1 MTDERIIDLYWQ
13 RDQSAIRETERQY
26 GQRLFQMARR
36 ILTDRGESEE
46 TVNDT
51 YLRAWTTIP
60 PQRPTVLYAFL
71 AKITRALAIDRYR
84 RRAADKR
91 LPSQYALS
99 LDELG
104 ECIPGGENP
113 DDALDLQELAHTI
126 SLWLTTLSPSAR
138 DAFVCRYFFAD
149 SLQEIAIRQD
159 VSLSAVKST
168 LYRARQ
174 SLREHLEKEGYSV

>member
-13 RDQSAIRETERQY
+13 REQTAIRETDRQY
-26 GQRLFQMARR
+26 GPRLFQMAQR
-36 ILTDRGESEE
+36 ILNDRGESEE

-51 YLRAWTTIP
+51 YLRAWESIP
-60 PQRPTVLYAFL
+60 PQRPVALYAFL
-71 AKITRALAIDRYR
+71 SKITRALAIDRYR
-84 RRAADKR
+84 RRTADKR

-104 ECIPGGENP
+104 ECIPGGESP
-113 DDALDLQELAHTI
+113 DDALDVRQLAHTI
-126 SLWLTTLSPSAR
+126 SLWLNTVSPLAR
-138 DAFVCRYFFAD
+138 NAFICRYFFAD
-149 SLQEIAIRQD
+149 SLQEIALRYG

>member
-13 RDQSAIRETERQY
+13 RDQSAIRETDRVY
-26 GQRLFQMARR
+26 GPRLLGMAVR

-51 YLRAWTTIP
+51 YLRAWESIP
-60 PQRPTVLYAFL
+60 PQRPAALFAFL
-71 AKITRALAIDRYR
+71 SRITRSLAIDRYR
-84 RRAADKR
+84 RRQADKR

-104 ECIPGGENP
+104 ECIPGGESP
-113 DDALDLQELAHTI
+113 DDALDLDTLARTI
-126 SLWLTTLSPSAR
+126 SQWLSTVSPSVR
-138 DAFVCRYFFAD
+138 DAFVCRYFYAD

-159 VSLSAVKST
+159 VSLSAVKSM

-174 SLREHLEKEGYSV
+174 GLREHLEKEGYSV

>member
-13 RDQSAIRETERQY
+13 RDQSAIRETDHQY

-51 YLRAWTTIP
+51 YLRTWESIP
-60 PQRPTVLYAFL
+60 PQRPVVLYAFL
-71 AKITRALAIDRYR
+71 SKITRALAIDRYR
-84 RRAADKR
+84 RRTADKR

-104 ECIPGGENP
+104 ECIPGGESP
-113 DDALDLQELAHTI
+113 DDTLDLRELAHTI

-159 VSLSAVKST
+159 VSLSAVKSS

-174 SLREHLEKEGYSV
+174 GLREHLEKEGYSI

>member
-13 RDQSAIRETERQY
+13 RDQSAIRETDRLY
-26 GQRLFQMARR
+26 GQRLLGMARR

-51 YLRAWTTIP
+51 YLRVWETIP
-60 PQRPTVLYAFL
+60 PQRPAVLFAFL
-71 AKITRALAIDRYR
+71 SKITRALAIDRYR
-84 RRAADKR
+84 RRTADKR

-104 ECIPGGENP
+104 ECIPGGESP
-113 DDALDLQELAHTI
+113 DEMLDVRQLAHTI
-126 SLWLTTLSPSAR
+126 SLYLSTLSPSLR
-138 DAFVCRYFFAD
+138 DAFVCRYFYAD
-149 SLQEIAIRQD
+149 SLQEIAIRQG
-159 VSLSAVKST
+159 VSLSAVKSR

-174 SLREHLEKEGYSV
+174 GLRDYLEKEGYSV